1 MTKPGFF
8 PTQDFI
14 YIARLYQMDK
24 AISDGHFPVRWVKD
38 FRFGEPLYN
47 FYAPLPYYI
56 GVAIKHLLFLSYIQ
70 TTKIIFGM
78 TFLLSGLAMYLFV
91 KSILG
96 KYPGF
101 VAAVLYMYAP
111 YHSVD
116 IYVRGALSEAWAL
129 VFFPLIFWTIYRLSL
144 QPTIRNTA
152 LVALS
157 LGGLFYTHNVMT
169 MLFSPFLLAWMGY
182 CFLKNPSRKLGINL
196 ALSFVWG
203 IGITASFL
211 LPAFLEKAFV
221 QSKYLTQGYFNFRG
235 HFVAIPQ
242 FFSTFW
248 GYGASVWG
256 MEDGMSFQVGPVHWV
271 LFGLSLLTS
280 FLFIMFQKAKGLF
293 KKIFIETSK
302 LNSVPLLTYGFF
314 VATFGFS
321 LFMQHNK
328 SAFIWERFD
337 LLSFTQFPW
346 RFLGLSIFFVSAA
359 CSLLVLVFKPRLT
372 AVFTVVIIVATYTFN
387 IGFFRPDSYYYDSI
401 DEHYISDKILS
412 QDDKLPRDYL
422 PIWVKQIKLEKFSE
436 PTFLVGEGS
445 VSAFIKKTAETSF
458 QVTSTQ
464 SATLQVPITYFPGWQ
479 LSIDGQR
486 SDLLEPDDI
495 GLIKFNVPSGEHKIQ
510 LNFGD
515 TPIRTIA
522 NITSLLS
529 LIAAV
534 VFLRRRKN
542 ALS

>member
-1 MTKPGFF
+1 MTRPGFF

-24 AISDGHFPVRWVKD
+24 AVSEGHFPVRWVKD
-38 FRFGEPLYN
+38 FRYGEPLYN
-47 FYAPLPYYI
+47 FYAPLSYYI
-56 GVAIKHLLFLSYIQ
+56 GVAIKHSLFLSYIQ

-91 KSILG
+91 KSIFG
-96 KYPGF
+96 RYPGF
-101 VAAVLYMYAP
+101 IAAILYMYAP

-182 CFLKNPSRKLGINL
+182 CFLKNPGRKLGINL

-203 IGITASFL
+203 IAVAASFL
-211 LPAFLEKAFV
+211 LPAFIEKAFV
-221 QSKYLTQGYFNFRG
+221 QSKYLTQGYFDFRG
-235 HFVAIPQ
+235 HFVTVPQ

-256 MEDGMSFQVGPVHWV
+256 NEDGMSFQIGPAHWV
-271 LFGLSLLTS
+271 LFGLSLLTG
-280 FLFIMFQKAKGLF
+280 FLLIARRKLKGLF
-293 KKIFIETSK
+293 KIIFETSK
-302 LNSVPLLTYGFF
+302 FDSALLTYGFF
-314 VATFGFS
+314 VATFGLS

-328 SAFIWERFD
+328 SAFVWERFD

-372 AVFTVVIIVATYTFN
+372 VVFVIAIIVATYTFN

-401 DEHYISDKILS
+401 DEHYISIKILS

-422 PIWVKQIKLEKFSE
+422 PIWVKRIKLERFSE
-436 PTFLVGEGS
+436 PTFSMGEGS
-445 VSAFIKKTAETSF
+445 ISAFIKKTAETSF
-458 QVTSTQ
+458 QTTSTQ

-479 LSIDGQR
+479 LKIDGQR
-486 SDLLEPDDI
+486 SDLLEPDDV
-495 GLIKFNVPSGEHKIQ
+495 GLIKFNVPSGQHKIQ
-510 LNFGD
+510 LQFRD

-522 NITSLLS
+522 NITSLVS
-529 LIAAV
+529 LVAV
-534 VFLRRRKN
+534 AIFLRRRKN